1 MPKVSVKLDHT
12 HGLERM
18 MSVRMRKCVSMYECV
33 CVHAHAHVRMCVCV
47 SEAEFHIWIRLKPNG
62 GKYDG
67 VGTRNLMPGT
77 LLEILPWLWAVGQMR
92 SSLGLKGGHVPSGTA
107 VVKGKSHC

>member
-1 MPKVSVKLDHT
+1 MPKVAVKLDHT

-33 CVHAHAHVRMCVCV
+33 CVHTRSSVP
-47 SEAEFHIWIRLKPNG
+47 EAEFHIWIRLKPNG
-62 GKYDG
+62 GKYDA
-67 VGTRNLMPGT
+67 VGTRNLMPGA

-92 SSLGLKGGHVPSGTA
+92 SSLGLKGRRVPSGA
-107 VVKGKSHC
+107 DVVKRKSHC